1 MGGERMD
8 NIISQYILFFMIGI
22 MMGCYGSLLFFRLD
36 QSWKQLVLGIGTAFT
51 TGGVGVTFIKYLSIP
66 QENISRVLLIL
77 IIGVILSIYIA
88 FRKFCQ
94 LLKKEAGDN
103 VIRILD
109 IILGCDKK
117 ISEYYQF
124 RIRATEDEADSD
136 KEKQKKKER
145 EQQEKYL
152 IEFKNKMDE
161 QKKDALILKLPE
173 YGEVPITNSFIRKI
187 PMCVDNICRFKN
199 NVDKLTEEFCEK
211 FSEDKENNKELL
223 KAYFVGIG
231 MYVSN
236 DLFGSSGTNIRT
248 HFRILKDNQY
258 IKYTAVLG
266 SKISDDEMTSIPKDS
281 NCMINKSF
289 ELRKS
294 LIASMNPDSN
304 YDTKTKWDDY
314 MTITYYN
321 LIDEEEPFLSMG
333 ISIKYADQYGDM
345 LYFFNFYKIE
355 ECLESYIKM
364 IDSKCGIINTLQ

>member
-1 MGGERMD
+1 MT
-8 NIISQYILFFMIGI
+8 NIISQYMLFFMIGI
-22 MMGCYGSLLFFRLD
+22 MMGCYGSLLFFRSD
-36 QSWKQLVLGIGTAFT
+36 QSWKQLVSGIFTAFT
-51 TGGVGVTFIKYLSIP
+51 TSGVGVTFVKYLSIP
-66 QENISRVLLIL
+66 KENISRVLLIL
-77 IIGVILSIYIA
+77 IIGVMLSVYIT
-88 FRKFCQ
+88 FGKLCQ

-109 IILGCDKK
+109 IILGYDKI

-124 RIRATEDEADSD
+124 RRQVAEDRADSD
-136 KEKQKKKER
+136 KVKQKMKEL
-145 EQQEKYL
+145 EQKEKHL
-152 IEFKNKMDE
+152 IDFENKMSE
-161 QKKDALILKLPE
+161 QKKDGLVLKLPE
-173 YGEVPITNSFIRKI
+173 CGEVPITISFIRKI
-187 PMCVDNICRFKN
+187 PMCVDNIGKFKN

-211 FSEDKENNKELL
+211 FSDDKEKNKELL

-266 SKISDDEMTSIPKDS
+266 SKISDDEITPIPKDS

-294 LIASMNPDSN
+294 LIASLNPDSN

-321 LIDEEEPFLSMG
+321 LIDGEKPFLSMG

-345 LYFFNFYKIE
+345 LYFLNFYKIE